1 MILVDPPWVRVG
13 DQVACGAVLT
23 AVLWILRSGG
33 QWRLLPEPLGELA
46 LRVQAALPWCS
57 HGVLEAVHKGCI
69 HLPDLRT
76 VFIDATVIRAHP
88 GAAGGRVGDEALG
101 RSRGGLST
109 KAQAITD
116 ALGNPFLDVAL
127 TGGPASDIGQA
138 EVLGELTPEGAEAP
152 AGDKGYDSGQFI
164 AASQAR
170 GMEAVIPPR
179 AHRAETR
186 LCNGFV
192 AKKRHLMECCFNK
205 IKPYRRIFSRFE
217 KLASH

>member
-1 MILVDPPWVRVG
+1 
-13 DQVACGAVLT
+13 
-23 AVLWILRSGG
+23 
-33 QWRLLPEPLGELA
+33 
-46 LRVQAALPWCS
+46 
-57 HGVLEAVHKGCI
+57 LEAVHKGCI

-88 GAAGGRVGDEALG
+88 GAAGGRAGDEALG

-109 KAQAITD
+109 KTQAITD
-116 ALGNPFLDVAL
+116 ALGND
-127 TGGPASDIGQA
+127 SD
-138 EVLGELTPEGAEAP
+138 
-152 AGDKGYDSGQFI
+152 QFI